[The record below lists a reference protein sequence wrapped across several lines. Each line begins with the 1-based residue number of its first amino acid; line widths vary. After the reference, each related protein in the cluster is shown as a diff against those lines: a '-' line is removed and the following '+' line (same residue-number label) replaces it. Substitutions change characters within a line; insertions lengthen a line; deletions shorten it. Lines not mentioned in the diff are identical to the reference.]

1 MDIFKIIGVGLI
13 GGILSMTVKQYK
25 KEYALLVALATVT
38 VILFFTLDT
47 LETAISQISLITEKS
62 GVTLDGENTFSY
74 DHVYFTAVMKV
85 VGVAYITQFG
95 AEILRDG
102 GEGAIALKVELA
114 GKVFILGLTLPIV
127 TEFLEVCV
135 NALSAV

>member
-62 GVTLDGENTFSY
+62 GVDTR
-74 DHVYFTAVMKV
+74 YFTAVMKV

-102 GEGAIALKVELA
+102 GEGADCFKGRACRKGVYIGTDSAR
-114 GKVFILGLTLPIV
+114 IV

>member
-62 GVTLDGENTFSY
+62 GVDTR
-74 DHVYFTAVMKV
+74 YFTAVMKV

-102 GEGAIALKVELA
+102 DCFKGRACRKGVYIGTDSADSYGIF
-114 GKVFILGLTLPIV
+114 GG
-127 TEFLEVCV
+127 VCKCTFCCV
-135 NALSAV
+135 K

>member
-38 VILFFTLDT
+38 VILFFTIDT

-62 GVTLDGENTFSY
+62 GVDTRYFSPY
-74 DHVYFTAVMKV
+74 QTNLRFAVTV
-85 VGVAYITQFG
+85 
-95 AEILRDG
+95 
-102 GEGAIALKVELA
+102 
-114 GKVFILGLTLPIV
+114 
-127 TEFLEVCV
+127 
-135 NALSAV
+135 

>member
-62 GVTLDGENTFSY
+62 GVDTR
-74 DHVYFTAVMKV
+74 YFTAVMKV

-102 GEGAIALKVELA
+102 GESRKGVYIGTDSADSYGIFGGVRKCT
-114 GKVFILGLTLPIV
+114 FC
-127 TEFLEVCV
+127 CV
-135 NALSAV
+135 K

>member
-13 GGILSMTVKQYK
+13 GGILSIIIKQYK
-25 KEYALLVALATVT
+25 KEYAVLAGLATVT
-38 VILFFTLDT
+38 VIMFFTADT
-47 LETAISQISLITEKS
+47 LSSAVEQISLLTEKS
-62 GVTLDGENTFSY
+62 GVDTR
-74 DHVYFTAVMKV
+74 YFTAVIKV

-114 GKVFILGLTLPIV
+114 GKIFILGLTLPIV

-135 NALSAV
+135 DALSAV

>member
-47 LETAISQISLITEKS
+47 LETAISQ
-62 GVTLDGENTFSY
+62 NTFSY

>member
-25 KEYALLVALATVT
+25 KEYAL
-38 VILFFTLDT
+38 FFTLDT

-62 GVTLDGENTFSY
+62 GVDTR
-74 DHVYFTAVMKV
+74 YFTAVMKV

>member
-62 GVTLDGENTFSY
+62 GV
-74 DHVYFTAVMKV
+74 AVMKV

>member
-1 MDIFKIIGVGLI
+1 MDIFKIIAVGLV
-13 GGILSMTVKQYK
+13 GGILTMTVRQYRP
-25 KEYALLVALATVT
+25 EYGVITALAAVT

-47 LETAISQISLITEKS
+47 LSAAINQITLITEKS
-62 GVTLDGENTFSY
+62 GVETRY
-74 DHVYFTAVMKV
+74 IAAVMKV

-102 GEGAIALKVELA
+102 GENAIAMKVETA
-114 GKVFILGLTLPIV
+114 GKVFILGLTLPV
-127 TEFLEVCV
+127 MGEFLEVCV

>member
-1 MDIFKIIGVGLI
+1 MDIFKVIGVGLV
-13 GGILSMTVKQYK
+13 GGVLSMTVRQYK
-25 KEYALLVALATVT
+25 KEYAVLVGLATVI

-47 LETAISQISLITEKS
+47 LETAIDRILVITEKS
-62 GVTLDGENTFSY
+62 GVDAR
-74 DHVYFTAVMKV
+74 YFTAVMKV

-102 GEGAIALKVELA
+102 GENAIALKVELA

>member
-47 LETAISQISLITEKS
+47 LETAISQISQISLITEKS
-62 GVTLDGENTFSY
+62 GVDTR
-74 DHVYFTAVMKV
+74 YFTAVMKV